1 MRSCPGTNRHRS
13 GDCAARRAGRPGGF
27 GATGRRPPVITWLD
41 AGTLAAGLAGSI
53 ALMGADERIARRLQ
67 SERYQSNTHYQDIA
81 RISSKVNEKSLVAAG
96 LVTYGVAK
104 LVHAPRTTTDIAW
117 HTSESIFIAS
127 ATATVFRGL
136 LGRSRPFVTSDS
148 NAHDYHPG
156 KGFGELKY
164 RAYPSIHAAA
174 SFATASTL
182 TAEAARRST
191 RAGWIVGTISYSL
204 ATLPGLARMYADK
217 HWASD
222 VAMGAALGAV
232 SGWAT
237 VRYHPSSA
245 RKPTRHGLPGCAEGR
260 AIGGRRRRPRLE
272 LLLLSARSRIGRPR
286 A

>member
-1 MRSCPGTNRHRS
+1 MTTGIPF
-13 GDCAARRAGRPGGF
+13 ARRAAVLVRT
-27 GATGRRPPVITWLD
+27 ATVLATALPAVLAGQADSARAGPRPPAVTWLD
-41 AGTLAAGLAGSI
+41 AGTLAVGLAGSI
-53 ALMGADERIARRLQ
+53 ALMGADERIARRMQ

-81 RISSKVNEKSLVAAG
+81 RISSRVNEKSLFAAG

-127 ATATVFRGL
+127 ATATVVRGL

-164 RAYPSIHAAA
+164 RAYPSIHTAA

-191 RAGWIVGTISYSL
+191 RAAWIVGTISYSL

-222 VAMGAALGAV
+222 IAMGAALGAV

-237 VRYHPSSA
+237 VRYHHHRPGNRLDSVFLGAPTVAPSA
-245 RKPTRHGLPGCAEGR
+245 GDGVGLAW
-260 AIGGRRRRPRLE
+260 
-272 LLLLSARSRIGRPR
+272 SFSF
-286 A
+286 

>member
-1 MRSCPGTNRHRS
+1 MTTGIPF
-13 GDCAARRAGRPGGF
+13 ARRAAVLVRT
-27 GATGRRPPVITWLD
+27 ATVLATALPAVLAGQADSARAGPRPPAVTWLD
-41 AGTLAAGLAGSI
+41 AGTLAVGLAGSI
-53 ALMGADERIARRLQ
+53 ALMGADERIARRMQ

-81 RISSKVNEKSLVAAG
+81 RISSRVNEKSLFAAG

-127 ATATVFRGL
+127 ATATVVRGL

-148 NAHDYHPG
+148 NAHDYRPG

-174 SFATASTL
+174 SFATASAL

-222 VAMGAALGAV
+222 VAMGVALGAV

-237 VRYHPSSA
+237 VRYHHHRPGNRLDSVFLRAPTVEPSA
-245 RKPTRHGLPGCAEGR
+245 GDGVGLAW
-260 AIGGRRRRPRLE
+260 
-272 LLLLSARSRIGRPR
+272 SFSF
-286 A
+286 